1 MAKYNYN
8 QTPTVVEPTVGT
20 SWNAGLAFD
29 ICGTMEPALAASPTT
44 ATTGLTTTGNGVLFV
59 APKTASEAGNNATL
73 GKFADGYTGLTLTN
87 TTLKYPS
94 ATSTAVPEY
103 TNGQKCGTGTPDAG
117 KVGVVQARAWVIST
131 KTGKNNEEV
140 ETGGV
145 TTLKPANLKFLNR
158 QLITV
163 GFAPEGTALPKPP
176 ASTILALTQ
185 VLSGGQAPVRDDDHD
200 RRHRRDHAH
209 GAIGHH
215 DERSGRHHDDE
226 TFVHD
231 DDQVMKAVVLVGGEG
246 TRLRPL
252 TLSSPKQMLP
262 IVGVPMIERVLGHL
276 ASHGVE
282 DAVLSLGYLPD
293 AFMEAYP
300 EGRVAGMGL
309 TYAVEPEPLDTAGA
323 VRFAAIV
330 RGHRRDVRG
339 RQRRC
344 ADRSRPDQPR
354 GLPPRARGRGDDR
367 PLPGRRPL
375 GLRRRAH
382 GRGRAGDGLR
392 REAAA

>member
-1 MAKYNYN
+1 MARSSSGKSVARAAATGGGTTYRGQMPVNWYAALVVIVLVGVGSIALAKYNYN
-8 QTPTVVEPTVGT
+8 QTPAVVEPTVGT

-29 ICGTMEPALAASPTT
+29 ICGTMEPVLAASPTT
-44 ATTGLTTTGNGVLFV
+44 DKTGLTTTGNGVLLV

-117 KVGVVQARAWVIST
+117 KISVVQARAWVIST

-185 VLSGGQAPVRDDDHD
+185 VLSGGQAPV
-200 RRHRRDHAH
+200 ATTTTTAAT
-209 GAIGHH
+209 GATTPTAQ
-215 DERSGRHHDDE
+215 SV
-226 TFVHD
+226 TTTSAPAATTTT
-231 DDQVMKAVVLVGGEG
+231 K
-246 TRLRPL
+246 P
-252 TLSSPKQMLP
+252 SSTTTTK
-262 IVGVPMIERVLGHL
+262 
-276 ASHGVE
+276 
-282 DAVLSLGYLPD
+282 
-293 AFMEAYP
+293 
-300 EGRVAGMGL
+300 
-309 TYAVEPEPLDTAGA
+309 
-323 VRFAAIV
+323 
-330 RGHRRDVRG
+330 
-339 RQRRC
+339 
-344 ADRSRPDQPR
+344 
-354 GLPPRARGRGDDR
+354 
-367 PLPGRRPL
+367 
-375 GLRRRAH
+375 
-382 GRGRAGDGLR
+382 
-392 REAAA
+392 